1 MDSLEFALRIR
12 VECLGMA
19 RSARDVN
26 LDGRQQSLLAQ
37 LPKDGRLKFRHIE
50 WCRAQSNKGFPPGLA
65 EPFAGCPGDPLR
77 EHGERP
83 AGSLIMWHALPLPL
97 EDGNRCGIERVG
109 NLKPRLQGFSSLGV
123 GCDGVYSR
131 PFRRQLRPPLEAPLR
146 VSLGHRLPGAFLSQV
161 FKKPASYDFAELA
174 FAVGNHIFCHALYD
188 LAYWS
193 QTLSIKFGH
202 CR

>member
-1 MDSLEFALRIR
+1 M
-12 VECLGMA
+12 
-19 RSARDVN
+19 
-26 LDGRQQSLLAQ
+26 
-37 LPKDGRLKFRHIE
+37 
-50 WCRAQSNKGFPPGLA
+50 
-65 EPFAGCPGDPLR
+65 R

-109 NLKPRLQGFSSLGV
+109 NLKPRLQVFSSLGV

-161 FKKPASYDFAELA
+161 FKKPAPYDFGDA
-174 FAVGNHIFCHALYD
+174 GQRPALVFIPPQ
-188 LAYWS
+188 AAGPAPS
-193 QTLSIKFGH
+193 TASSS
-202 CR
+202 RT